1 MTTLNALQ
9 ISTTAKTLGEILQAQ
24 YVVTRFSTKE
34 CIMMVSKDS
43 TAKLVIENG
52 IAKVYST
59 RDNTVQNTVQVLVD
73 IAA

>member
-1 MTTLNALQ
+1 MTTLTALQ
-9 ISTTAKTLGEILQAQ
+9 ISSTANTLGEIMQAQ
-24 YVVTRFSTKE
+24 YVVTRFSTQE